1 MRNDNDQ
8 AATAMVRAADVPLC
22 GLPIASESD
31 ALRPTTRGH
40 RLGDIE
46 QHFARDIDQHFARDI
61 QDSHTDFYPLHGL
74 DPQDPRD

>member
-40 RLGDIE
+40 RLGDI
-46 QHFARDIDQHFARDI
+46 DQHFARDI
-61 QDSHTDFYPLHGL
+61 QDSHTDFCPLHGL